1 MSSNR
6 RLFWSIVEKIEASI
20 NSGVYSPGSRLP
32 PERELAETFNISRP
46 TVREAIIALE
56 VRKKVE
62 VKTGSGVY
70 VLKPVNQLGLQKKVN
85 AFEVTQARALIE
97 GEVAAIAATT
107 ITEDE
112 LICLHQ
118 TLVDMESG
126 EYIEAADKEFHQI
139 IANSTRNSAMILSA
153 ENLWKLRSS
162 TPEVIKDYDS
172 VCSKDNSKTLAEHR
186 AIYEA
191 LKSGDATQARKAM
204 HSHFNR
210 LINALFDAVESRA
223 LAEITRKNSEQRGL
237 YSIPNT
243 ANNPADT

>member
-1 MSSNR
+1 MSNR

-32 PERELAETFNISRP
+32 PERELAETFQISRP

-70 VLKPVNQLGLQKKVN
+70 VLKSVNQPTLHQKVN

-107 ITEDE
+107 ITPQE
-112 LICLHQ
+112 LEQLHN
-118 TLVDMESG
+118 TLVDMENG
-126 EYIEAADKEFHQI
+126 KRIAEADEEFHHI
-139 IANSTRNSAMILSA
+139 IVNATRNSAMILSV

-162 TPEVIKDYDS
+162 TAEIIKDYDS
-172 VCSKDNSKTLAEHR
+172 VCSKDNSKTIDEHR
-186 AIYEA
+186 AIYQA
-191 LKSGDATQARKAM
+191 LKSGDAAQARNTM

-210 LINALFDAVESRA
+210 LINALFDAAESRA
-223 LAEITRKNSEQRGL
+223 LEEIKRTNDEKRGL
-237 YSIPNT
+237 YSIP
-243 ANNPADT
+243 DTSSITR

>member
-70 VLKPVNQLGLQKKVN
+70 VLKQVNQLGLQNKVN

-107 ITEDE
+107 ITEEE
-112 LICLHQ
+112 LTRLHQ
-118 TLVDMESG
+118 TLVDMEKG
-126 EYIEAADKEFHQI
+126 EYIEAADKEFHKI
-139 IANSTRNSAMILSA
+139 IVNATRNNAMILSV

-186 AIYEA
+186 AIYQA
-191 LKSGDATQARKAM
+191 LKSGDATQARNAM

-210 LINALFDAVESRA
+210 LINALFDAVESKA

-237 YSIPNT
+237 YSIPNST
-243 ANNPADT
+243 N

>member
-1 MSSNR
+1 MSNR

-70 VLKPVNQLGLQKKVN
+70 VLKSVNQPSLQEKVN

-112 LICLHQ
+112 LGRLHQ
-118 TLVDMESG
+118 TLVDMENDH
-126 EYIEAADKEFHQI
+126 YTEAADKEFHRI
-139 IANSTRNSAMILSA
+139 IAHATRNNAMILSA
-153 ENLWKLRSS
+153 TNLWKLRSS
-162 TPEVIKDYDS
+162 TPEIIKDYDS
-172 VCSKDNSKTLAEHR
+172 VCSKDNSKTLAEHK
-186 AIYEA
+186 AIYQA
-191 LKSGDATQARKAM
+191 LKSGDATQARSAM

-210 LINALFDAVESRA
+210 LINALFDASESRA
-223 LAEITRKNSEQRGL
+223 LEEIQRKNNEKRDL
-237 YSIPNT
+237 YSIPTIANT
-243 ANNPADT
+243 ATN